1 MTGLSRQPE
10 DPLPVPAAQLEALL
24 KLRRINSLSVFL
36 VLVFGVL
43 NLFPNL
49 PGPLLIVKLALGVA
63 GVITIATGTFRYLRW
78 TRDLH
83 NGGLG
88 SAR

>member
-10 DPLPVPAAQLEALL
+10 DRQAASMPQRQALL
-24 KLRRINSLSVFL
+24 KLRRINYLSIFF

-49 PGPLLIVKLALGVA
+49 PEPLLIVKLALGVA
-63 GVITIATGTFRYLRW
+63 GVITIATGTIRFLRW
-78 TRDLH
+78 TQDLK
-83 NGGLG
+83 NRGLG
-88 SAR
+88 NGR